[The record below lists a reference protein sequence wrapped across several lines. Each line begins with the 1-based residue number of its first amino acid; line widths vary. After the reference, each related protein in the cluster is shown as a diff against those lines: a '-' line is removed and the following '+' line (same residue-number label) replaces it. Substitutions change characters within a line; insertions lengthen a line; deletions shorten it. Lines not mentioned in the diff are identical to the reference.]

1 MYSQNNLWLI
11 DVSKLH
17 RKLEDALTRA
27 LPGYH
32 AISGCDYAAA
42 FYRKEKVRPF
52 KRYLTKLVFKKKINE
67 GDSTEIEK
75 HVPAIYDRKRLVLV
89 DKLSLE
95 LCLKKYKPKERTLT
109 SIMKNFDRSQLP
121 PCARFLK

>member
-1 MYSQNNLWLI
+1 MDNQNNLWFI

-17 RKLEDALTRA
+17 RKLEYALTRA

-52 KRYLTKLVFKKKINE
+52 KRYLTKSVFKKKINE

-75 HVPAIYDRKRLVLV
+75 HVPAMYSRKRLVLV

-95 LCLKKYKPKERTLT
+95 LCLKKYKPK
-109 SIMKNFDRSQLP
+109 
-121 PCARFLK
+121 